1 MRPAVPKPRHITR
14 WIMTDPQ
21 HLAPDQHAQ
30 LTDVL
35 ASCPELRAVA
45 GHVRDFADL
54 MNKHRGDRMPDWML
68 RVQAD
73 NLPALH
79 SLVTG
84 LRRDLDVVTAGLTMI
99 WSSGPGRGRREQNQN
114 NKRSMYGRAGF
125 DLLRR
130 RVLLN
135 A

>member
-1 MRPAVPKPRHITR
+1 
-14 WIMTDPQ
+14 MTDPQ
-21 HLAPDQHAQ
+21 Q
-30 LTDVL
+30 LTDDEQTQL
-35 ASCPELRAVA
+35 TDALTSCPELQAVA

-54 MNKHRGDRMPDWML
+54 MNKHRGDRLPDWML

-79 SLVTG
+79 SLITG
-84 LRRDLDVVTAGLTMI
+84 LRRDLAAVTAGLTMT
-99 WSSGPGRGRREQNQN
+99 WSSGPVEGAVNRIKTI
-114 NKRSMYGRAGF
+114 KRSMYGRAGF

-130 RVLLN
+130 RILLS